1 MPTKNPIKN
10 REYVAK
16 SRQKAIYTLG
26 IDEYRRIQA
35 RKQKEYRAK
44 KKAVQNPHI
53 QDRKLRSIDINEML
67 KVRQE
72 LKNERKKKSYHN
84 I

>member
-35 RKQKEYRAK
+35 QKQRKYRAK
-44 KKAVQNPHI
+44 KKAVRNHI
-53 QDRKLRSIDINEML
+53 FKTVNYAQLI
-67 KVRQE
+67 
-72 LKNERKKKSYHN
+72 
-84 I
+84 

>member
-1 MPTKNPIKN
+1 MPKKDSLFN
-10 REYVAK
+10 RQYVTK
-16 SRQKAIYTLG
+16 SRLKPINNLG

-35 RKQKEYRAK
+35 QKQREYRK
-44 KKAVQNPHI
+44 KKRAIQNPHI

-72 LKNERKKKSYHN
+72 LKAERRRK
-84 I
+84 

>member
-1 MPTKNPIKN
+1 MPTKNSILN
-10 REYVAK
+10 RQYVAK
-16 SRQKAIYTLG
+16 SRQKAISTLG

-35 RKQKEYRAK
+35 QKQREYRAK
-44 KKAVQNPHI
+44 KKAIRNPHI

-72 LKNERKKKSYHN
+72 LKNERRKK
-84 I
+84 

>member
-72 LKNERKKKSYHN
+72 LKNERRKK
-84 I
+84 

>member
-1 MPTKNPIKN
+1 MPTKNPNKN

-16 SRQKAIYTLG
+16 SRQKAISTLG

-35 RKQKEYRAK
+35 QKQREYRAK
-44 KKAVQNPHI
+44 KKAVRNPHI

-72 LKNERKKKSYHN
+72 LKNERRKK
-84 I
+84 

>member
-16 SRQKAIYTLG
+16 SRQKAISTLG

-72 LKNERKKKSYHN
+72 LKNERRKK
-84 I
+84 

>member
-72 LKNERKKKSYHN
+72 LKNERRRK
-84 I
+84 

>member
-67 KVRQE
+67 KISQE
-72 LKNERKKKSYHN
+72 LKNERRRK
-84 I
+84 

>member
-35 RKQKEYRAK
+35 QKQREYRAK
-44 KKAVQNPHI
+44 KKAIRNPHI

-72 LKNERKKKSYHN
+72 LKAERRKK
-84 I
+84 

>member
-72 LKNERKKKSYHN
+72 LKMKEEKNKILS
-84 I
+84 

>member
-16 SRQKAIYTLG
+16 SRQKAISTLG

-35 RKQKEYRAK
+35 QKQREYRAK
-44 KKAVQNPHI
+44 KKAIRNPHI
-53 QDRKLRSIDINEML
+53 QDRKLRSIDVRDLI

-72 LKNERKKKSYHN
+72 LKAERRKK
-84 I
+84 

>member
-16 SRQKAIYTLG
+16 SRQKAISTLG

-35 RKQKEYRAK
+35 QKQREYRAK
-44 KKAVQNPHI
+44 KKAVRNPHI

-67 KVRQE
+67 KVRQQ
-72 LKNERKKKSYHN
+72 LKNERRKK
-84 I
+84 